1 MEKISKEM
9 LATAM
14 QCKTADELVE
24 LAKSKGYD
32 ITQEQAE
39 AYIEQFSSYELTDK
53 ELDEISSGDSK
64 WRRCTNYNSCK
75 QRCRYECPYDLMPGQ

>member
-1 MEKISKEM
+1 MEKTNKDM
-9 LATAM
+9 LAAAM

-39 AYIEQFSSYELTDK
+39 AYIEQFSSYELSDE
-53 ELDEISSGDSK
+53 ELDEISSGIDTNWCSFCDTK
-64 WRRCTNYNSCK
+64 ARERWCKRRCNFES
-75 QRCRYECPYDLMPGQ
+75 LL

>member
-1 MEKISKEM
+1 MEKITKDM

-14 QCKTADELVE
+14 QCKSADELME

-39 AYIEQFSSYELTDK
+39 AYIEQFSSYELSDE
-53 ELDEISSGDSK
+53 ELDDISSGGNK
-64 WRRCTNYNSCK
+64 WCSAHSIRSSSHCRHYNFH
-75 QRCRYECPYDLMPGQ
+75 